1 MAKREKASA
10 KRMSRHSPEH
20 FLNRELQLL
29 EFNRRVLAQ
38 AEDRTVPILERLRF
52 LCIVSSNL
60 DEFFEIR
67 LSGVK
72 EQIKLGAAAAGPDGM
87 TPLKVF
93 RQVAARAQGIVERQY
108 QLLNDEI
115 LPGLAKERIRF
126 LRRNEW
132 TPSQQEWIRD
142 YFFREMMPLLT
153 PIGLD
158 PAHPFPRVFNKSLNF
173 AVELEGRDAFGR
185 DSRAAI
191 VQAPRVL
198 PRVIRL
204 PSNVAQ
210 GVDDFIF
217 LTSILHAHV
226 GELFSGMNVLGCYQF
241 RVTRNSDLFVEEEE
255 MKDLKKALQGELP
268 QRHFGDAVRLEVAD
282 NMSEAMKRFL
292 LSQFGL
298 DGDDLYSVAGPV
310 NLVRLMNIPDLVNRP
325 DLEYRP
331 FTPGL
336 PKSLTKERD
345 LFVTIRKG
353 DVLLHRPFQS
363 FSPVIEFIQQ
373 AARDPQVVAMK
384 QTVYRTGIDS
394 VIMQTLIEAARN
406 GKEVTVVVEL
416 MARFDEEAN
425 INWAARLEEV
435 GAHVV
440 YGVVGHKTHAKM
452 SLVVRREEG
461 ALTRYVHVGTGNYH
475 PRTARFYT
483 DFDLLTCREDICG
496 DVNEVFQQL
505 TGLGKSTKLKRVWQA
520 PFTLHP
526 KVLAAIDNETKVAKS
541 GKPARIIAKMN
552 SLLEPETIQALYRAS
567 QAGVKVDLLIRGV
580 CALRPGVP
588 GMSDHIRVRSII
600 GRFLEHTRIFYFRNC
615 TEATTWISSAD
626 WMDRNFFRRIEL
638 AIPVLDPKV
647 ARRVMAEG
655 LKPYL
660 EDNSQAWDM
669 QPDGGFKRAKRG
681 RAKGKCAQVVL
692 LAALAK

>member
-1 MAKREKASA
+1 MGKKSKPEPKGVSL
-10 KRMSRHSPEH
+10 SREH
-20 FLNRELQLL
+20 FLNRELQAL

-38 AEDRTVPILERLRF
+38 ADDRKVPLLERLKF

-67 LSGVK
+67 VSGLK
-72 EQIKLGAAAAGPDGM
+72 EQIKMGAAAAGPDGM
-87 TPLKVF
+87 KPLEVF

-108 QLLNDEI
+108 RLLNEEI
-115 LPGLAKERIRF
+115 LPALAKEKIRF
-126 LRRNEW
+126 LRRSAW
-132 TPSQQEWIRD
+132 TPAQQEWIRE

-158 PAHPFPRVFNKSLNF
+158 PSHPFPRVFNKSLNF

-204 PSNVAQ
+204 PKSVAP
-210 GVDDFIF
+210 GPNDFIF

-226 GELFSGMNVLGCYQF
+226 GELFAGMNVLGCYQF

-255 MKDLKKALQGELP
+255 VKDLRKALQGELP

-282 NMSEAMKRFL
+282 NMSQAMMRFL

-298 DGDDLYSVAGPV
+298 DADDLYAVAGPV
-310 NLVRLMNIPDLVNRP
+310 NLVRLMSIPEQVNRS
-325 DLEYRP
+325 DLEYAP

-336 PKSLTKERD
+336 PKALAKGRD
-345 LFVTIRKG
+345 LFETIRKG

-363 FSPVIEFIQQ
+363 FAPVIEFIRQ
-373 AARDPQVVAMK
+373 AARDPQVVAIK
-384 QTVYRTGIDS
+384 QTVYRTGTDS
-394 VIMQTLIEAARN
+394 VIMQTLIDAARA

-452 SLVVRREEG
+452 ALVVRREDDE
-461 ALTRYVHVGTGNYH
+461 LVRYVHLGTGNYH
-475 PRTARFYT
+475 PRTARLYT
-483 DFDLLTCREDICG
+483 DFDVLTCREQISA

-505 TGLGKSTKLKRVWQA
+505 TGLGKVGKLKHVWQA
-520 PFTLHP
+520 PFTLHQ
-526 KVLAAIDNETKVAKS
+526 KILEAIDNETRIARS
-541 GKPARIIAKMN
+541 GKPARIVAKMN
-552 SLLEPETIQALYRAS
+552 ALLEPVTIEALYKAS
-567 QAGVKVDLLIRGV
+567 AAGVRVDLVVRGV
-580 CALRPGVP
+580 CALRPGVA
-588 GMSDHIRVRSII
+588 GLSENIRVRSII
-600 GRFLEHTRIFYFRNC
+600 GRFLEHTRIFEFKGGGQTRVYL
-615 TEATTWISSAD
+615 SSAD

-638 AIPVLDPKV
+638 CFPLLDPKLR
-647 ARRVMAEG
+647 RRVVSEG

-660 EDNSQAWDM
+660 EDNAQAWDM
-669 QPDGGFKRAKRG
+669 QPDGTFKRAK
-681 RAKGKCAQVVL
+681 KGKGKGKSAQLTL
-692 LAALAK
+692 LKALAK